1 MSAEPADKL
10 PDNISDIVWR
20 EPDGS
25 KVSCEEKIVVLNE
38 NLEEIRE
45 ICQEALEDAVLMG
58 VAEKQIRDVLEGI
71 VAELENP
78 YKKG

>member
-1 MSAEPADKL
+1 MTADPAEKL
-10 PDNISDIVWR
+10 PENIADIVWR
-20 EPDGS
+20 EPDGT
-25 KVSCEEKIVVLNE
+25 KVSCEEKILVLNE

-58 VAEKQIRDVLEGI
+58 VAEAQIRQVLEGI
-71 VAELENP
+71 VRELENP